1 MNALRLHLE
10 QYLRL
15 RRAMGFQLHDVARQL
30 DRFVCHLKEQGLPH
44 ITTAAVAAWISS
56 LPVSPNTKASRFGM
70 IRYFARYVRAADP
83 RHEVPPAQ
91 LFPSRR
97 RRQAPYIYSDG
108 EVAQLIHAARQI
120 PWAAGSCAKTFTT
133 LLGLL
138 VVTGMRIGECLAL
151 NAPDVDLE
159 EGVLTVVETK
169 FRKSRLIPLH
179 PSTLEQ
185 LQRYSRWR
193 NRQFPRPRSPSF
205 LVSSR
210 GTRLWKGNVRIT
222 FHRLSRQI
230 GIRHAG
236 VRHGPRLHDFRHTF
250 AVKTL
255 RTWHD
260 AGVDVEQHL
269 PELATYLGHT
279 HVSDTY
285 WYLTGTPE
293 LLQVVAARI
302 DRLGEE
308 RTAT

>member
-1 MNALRLHLE
+1 
-10 QYLRL
+10 
-15 RRAMGFQLHDVARQL
+15 MGFQLHDVARQL
-30 DRFVCHLKEQGLPH
+30 DKFVSHLDEQGLSH
-44 ITTAAVAAWISS
+44 ITTAVVVSWISQ
-56 LPVSPNTKASRFGM
+56 LPISAATKAGRFGM
-70 IRYFARYVRAADP
+70 IRHFAQHLRAIDSQ
-83 RHEVPPAQ
+83 HEVPPAG
-91 LFPSRR
+91 LFPGRSRR
-97 RRQAPYIYSDG
+97 QKPYIYSDD
-108 EVAQLIHAARQI
+108 EITRLMHAAQQI

-151 NAPDVDLE
+151 NDADVDLE
-159 EGVLTVVETK
+159 EGVIAVVGTK

-179 PSTLEQ
+179 LSTQEHLRQ
-185 LQRYSRWR
+185 YKRWR
-193 NRQFPRPRSPSF
+193 NRQFPKPRSPSF

-222 FHRLSRQI
+222 FHRLSCQI
-230 GIRHAG
+230 GIRHPG
-236 VRHGPRLHDFRHTF
+236 ERHGPRLHDFRHTF

-255 RTWHD
+255 RAWYD
-260 AGVDVEQHL
+260 AGIDVEQHL

-302 DRLGEE
+302 DHLDKDVP
-308 RTAT
+308 T